1 MTTATLSQTRP
12 VATIV
17 KGMPAS
23 DGAGVRLLRLV
34 GQPKLQMLDP
44 FLMLDHFDS
53 DKADDYLAGFPDHPH
68 RGFETVTYMLD
79 GKLGHEDNK
88 GHKGVIGTGGVQ
100 WMTAGR
106 GIVHSEMPL
115 QDNGLMRGFQLWVNL
130 PAKLK
135 MIEPRYQEFEA
146 TQIPVEMRDGATVKV
161 VAGNTAR
168 GTSGPVQAEQV
179 DARYFDIA
187 LQPGATFD
195 EPVPADHNAF
205 LAVFEGGLNVEGRL
219 GTVDAVSVGVLGPGE
234 RVSVTAGAK
243 GARFLLLSGRP
254 LGEPVAW
261 GGPFVMN
268 TREEVMQAF
277 QDFND
282 GKF

>member
-1 MTTATLSQTRP
+1 MTTATLSQTRS

-34 GQPKLQMLDP
+34 GQPRLQTLDP

-53 DKADDYLAGFPDHPH
+53 DKADDYLAGFPSHPH

-79 GKLGHEDNK
+79 GKLRHEDNQ
-88 GHKGVIGTGGVQ
+88 GHRGVIGTGGVQ

-106 GIVHSEMPL
+106 GIVHSEMPE
-115 QDNGLMRGFQLWVNL
+115 QTDGLMRGFQLWINL
-130 PAKLK
+130 PAALK
-135 MIEPRYQEFEA
+135 MTPPRYQEFEA
-146 TQIPVEMRDGATVKV
+146 AQIPVETRTGAKVTV
-161 VAGNTAR
+161 VAGATAQ
-168 GTSGPVQAEQV
+168 GTVGPVRADQV
-179 DARYFDIA
+179 DARYFDVR
-187 LQPGATFD
+187 LDPGGTFD
-195 EPVPADHNAF
+195 EAVPAGHNVF
-205 LAVFEGGLNVEGRL
+205 LAVFEGSLNVEGRL
-219 GTVDAVSVGVLGPGE
+219 DNVEAVSVAVLGPGSS
-234 RVSVTAGAK
+234 VSVTAGAK
-243 GARFLLLSGRP
+243 GARFLLLAGRP
-254 LGEPVAW
+254 IGEPIAW